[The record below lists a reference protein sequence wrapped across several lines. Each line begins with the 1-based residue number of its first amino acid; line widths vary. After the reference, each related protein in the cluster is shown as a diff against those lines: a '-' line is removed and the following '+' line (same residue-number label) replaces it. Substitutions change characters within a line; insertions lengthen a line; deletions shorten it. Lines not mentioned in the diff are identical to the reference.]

1 MVMSPAIKIIFKFTR
16 FFWNPEMVYL
26 CHVGSAPRWWTP
38 GYGREGARDPVI
50 TCYVTSERARFFDSL
65 DDRQVLNISLSELSN
80 ILGGFLI
87 SLLFCEPYSFF
98 FWTELLKVSGKGE
111 MLILFHGHQEPRE
124 LLEKE
129 LVDFKIISWGKEKFT
144 RGGYACLSVGKLES
158 SRKQLFQPV
167 QGVLFFAGEAT
178 AFFSEPQTVHGA
190 LESGLRAAHL
200 VHFSGKNKL

>member
-1 MVMSPAIKIIFKFTR
+1 MA
-16 FFWNPEMVYL
+16 
-26 CHVGSAPRWWTP
+26 GRWWTP
-38 GYGREGARDPVI
+38 GYGREGARDPVL

-80 ILGGFLI
+80 ILG
-87 SLLFCEPYSFF
+87 
-98 FWTELLKVSGKGE
+98 
-111 MLILFHGHQEPRE
+111 EPRE